1 MGCNTDNNEDFGGGS
16 DSAGHCNTWTPPSGS
31 GVTMTVDTY
40 PSRNQYN
47 LNWPDV
53 DRDRVMYDSFIRTGD
68 VPTRESCGK
77 EKKLIDTIF
86 GLVGRP
92 GAGGAGSANTP
103 VYRVYQHVPKELSLY
118 PIDSD
123 MWFRIQYDT
132 ADYFVG
138 TPCKRFEVIDRT
150 DSWPQITETSSS
162 PGAPDPETG
171 APTTNT
177 TTTVVQESG
186 TVGSVE
192 YKCIP
197 CTASETPGCNPVTTT
212 INYSSPDGNISG
224 DSKNPYPTIWA
235 VDTNSRY
242 IVFEYDQLSTTV
254 PNTIRSFEL
263 THATITTTMWE
274 DNASAG
280 QFDSPVGNWDQD
292 DGSTNIFVVI
302 DDDISTGSILT
313 GDAAR
318 MTLRIRPNITDLTND
333 VYTFDGSFIDV
344 IELANPGTGYSVGQ
358 TFPFSHT
365 FNHEGG
371 GTTTW
376 EFVMT
381 ITDVGSIT
389 APTGSTL
396 ALISAGD
403 QINGHTV
410 VRALHTDPQNF
421 SHQVLELDGSGSAF
435 QKDTQYSSSRNHNIT
450 VSAGFGITDRATL
463 IGLYEFRNKNIQYI
477 TKFLNPD
484 RPHYYDDIEQIEV
497 EPTINNGRLTGV
509 NIVSGG
515 KGLDNLD
522 REPEVVVSPPP
533 VKNGRQA
540 KVKGSFSGGVLTG
553 LEIIDRGSGY
563 SNGEYSKPTIGISD
577 FDDHR
582 ETILYESNISKGNL
596 VDSYYDEVEND
607 AFIDENIDSPTYGEK
622 ISDGI
627 GKEIYGSAERQ
638 NQNLK
643 QEGFDDVKRAD
654 PQEKVVDI
662 YEVSYFRPK
671 EFFVGETAETVI
683 TLADGSTQTIGKKS
697 KKLKSP
703 TRNTEYK
710 FFSNGKDARD
720 FMKKMEARN
729 YKAKL
734 NTYLGILRSE
744 YYDILSDRL
753 EDAKTGRGFGKT
765 MTDGKEVPYTKADR
779 EKIRF
784 DRYENLE
791 AEERLGIENTTKFSR
806 NRRADQLSR
815 SKFKKETV
823 EQFPRPKDDTNDI
836 FKHISGENQS
846 QTFPQQFSDAQKTE
860 ATKGDVIN
868 SAQVYQN
875 QLDGLDTFYAEDL
888 TFDEERDEDNFF
900 REREVE
906 VRTVESSFQ
915 RLPCA
920 SRFVKYQ
927 IRQYVPDNR
936 EKTQLSISLNVTTA
950 NAPDCAV
957 PCGSLGGIL
966 PTGGV
971 PLVDFD
977 QVTIAYAFNNT
988 DIYGGCSGF
997 SANGVL
1003 DIYNDFSASAALF
1016 TTACEIMGNP
1026 FPSICDNQ

>member
-977 QVTIAYAFNNT
+977 QVTIAYGFNNT

>member
-596 VDSYYDEVEND
+596 VDSYYDEVENN

>member
-396 ALISAGD
+396 ALIAAGD

-497 EPTINNGRLTGV
+497 EPIINNGRLTGV

-596 VDSYYDEVEND
+596 VDSYYDEVENN

-627 GKEIYGSAERQ
+627 GKEIFGSSERQ

-791 AEERLGIENTTKFSR
+791 SEERLGIENTTKFSR

-823 EQFPRPKDDTNDI
+823 DQFPRPKDDTNDI

-868 SAQVYQN
+868 SAKVYQN

-1016 TTACEIMGNP
+1016 TTACKIMGNP

>member
-791 AEERLGIENTTKFSR
+791 SEERLGIENTTKFSR